1 MDKKIK
7 NAKSTLKILGIL
19 SIVLGA
25 LGMILGALSIA
36 GSGLLAGEMAASG
49 GMSSAEVDTAA
60 TATGLV
66 LIAGIVDGNILHGSE
81 IAVTGIVHKHV
92 DAAFRIEYALHGC
105 HAGSVVGNIY
115 I

>member
-1 MDKKIK
+1 MPGDGRDVDDAAAPVLTHRRKHEL
-7 NAKSTLKILGIL
+7 AK
-19 SIVLGA
+19 
-25 LGMILGALSIA
+25 A
-36 GSGLLAGEMAASG
+36 GK
-49 GMSSAEVDTAA
+49 AEDVDFK
-60 TATGLV
+60 